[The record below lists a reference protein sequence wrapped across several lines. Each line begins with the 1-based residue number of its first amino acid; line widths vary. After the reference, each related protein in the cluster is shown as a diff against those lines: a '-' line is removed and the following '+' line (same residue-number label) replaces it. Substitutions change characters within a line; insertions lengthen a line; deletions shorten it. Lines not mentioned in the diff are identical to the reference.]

1 MANYDSLINAV
12 KAAVKTN
19 GTGAITG
26 ATLQATLLGTIE
38 ELTVGFQFMGVATP
52 VTTPDSNDK
61 KEFYLGFAGT
71 YANFGS
77 SVTVPEGSV
86 ILFKKNDGAWSSQVV
101 KIADPVSVQNSNK
114 SNAKAPAISIGDTN
128 YNITDEDAQEKTS
141 DLISKVGYESS
152 EETLTEDNFDG
163 IYYGA
168 NGVIQSDSA
177 FDGFILYVESKHIK
191 WLSQSGLQSMR
202 VFDEYPT
209 IGMTTPYSD
218 IIDLHNFVGD
228 NVKKYILVTIRKSIF

>member
-19 GTGAITG
+19 CTGAITG
-26 ATLQATLLGTIE
+26 AILQTTLLGTIE

-52 VTTPDSNDK
+52 ETTPDSNDK

-101 KIADPVSVQNSNK
+101 KIADPVSVSQNTL
-114 SNAKAPAISIGDTN
+114 SIGGQEVGELGGQLAESPEWMRVV
-128 YNITDEDAQEKTS
+128 TDREDK
-141 DLISKVGYESS
+141 
-152 EETLTEDNFDG
+152 
-163 IYYGA
+163 
-168 NGVIQSDSA
+168 
-177 FDGFILYVESKHIK
+177 ILYGVKTDGK
-191 WLSQSGLQSMR
+191 FYFGDGCPPQVQ
-202 VFDEYPT
+202 EYINT
-209 IGMTTPYSD
+209 YGYNKD
-218 IIDLHNFVGD
+218 AVNALLAL
-228 NVKKYILVTIRKSIF
+228 K